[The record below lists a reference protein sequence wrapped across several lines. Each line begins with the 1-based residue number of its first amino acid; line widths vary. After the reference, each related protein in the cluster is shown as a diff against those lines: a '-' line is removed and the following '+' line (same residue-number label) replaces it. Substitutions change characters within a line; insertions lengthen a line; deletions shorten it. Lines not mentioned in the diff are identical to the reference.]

1 MRICIWLGIIDY
13 MYSVLSINILYNCI
27 IDTFKNGTREEIDS
41 NASECGEYA
50 YEYEENPEGRI
61 DHDELIA

>member
-1 MRICIWLGIIDY
+1 